1 MKIWLK
7 TAKCA
12 KLWITIIILS
22 MSGCQGGFTGIPSLT
37 NLNNPTRVPPP
48 STGSFQVPPNYAEPS
63 SSGASA
69 PRPTT
74 LGQLRSLE
82 TGQSVGD
89 KIGSDGFVASEVT
102 NGSFTSKPVVAQS
115 VSTLQSS
122 ANQFNRSLEAASAAF
137 SNGMGMNSPQISGLK
152 STQTASNE
160 LDSDDSGPAVIQASA
175 MKELPDPRFNEASR
189 ATLSSDEGVKWK
201 SSQR

>member
-1 MKIWLK
+1 MKTWLK
-7 TAKCA
+7 TAKSP
-12 KLWITIIILS
+12 KLWVVFLVMS

-63 SSGASA
+63 SGGASA
-69 PRPTT
+69 LRPTT

-82 TGQSVGD
+82 TGRSVGD

-115 VSTLQSS
+115 VSTLQST

-137 SNGMGMNSPQISGLK
+137 SNGMGMNSSQVVELNS
-152 STQTASNE
+152 ARADSNDT
-160 LDSDDSGPAVIQASA
+160 DSDEDGPAVIQASA

-189 ATLSSDEGVKWK
+189 ASISSDEGVKWK
-201 SSQR
+201 SPQR